1 MQGAATVDDRPT
13 TSGDDDDRIVMVK
26 LLIALASLESND
38 KSLNTRIQFS
48 LFEGHLTA
56 HYLFKLDP
64 MTVPVMKRIT
74 LHNLNLICWNTSN
87 FSIDISSQQIPK
99 HREF

>member
-38 KSLNTRIQFS
+38 KSLNVLMIIMVMRPGTKLNKYQSNS
-48 LFEGHLTA
+48 LSLAPDTIE
-56 HYLFKLDP
+56 
-64 MTVPVMKRIT
+64 
-74 LHNLNLICWNTSN
+74 NLC
-87 FSIDISSQQIPK
+87 
-99 HREF
+99 